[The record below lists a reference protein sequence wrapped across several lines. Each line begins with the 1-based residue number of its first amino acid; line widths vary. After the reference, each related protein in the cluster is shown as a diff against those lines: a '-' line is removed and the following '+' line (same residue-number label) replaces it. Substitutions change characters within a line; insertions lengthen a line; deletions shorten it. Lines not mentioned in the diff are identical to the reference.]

1 MALIKCSKC
10 GHVVSDKASVCPNC
24 GCPIESVEA
33 IQDEMFEE
41 KPEKSKGWIWALIV
55 ALLCLI
61 GGGGY
66 YAYTK
71 LFNGGS
77 DKDAIVKLTPEF
89 IKAVQQYEQLG
100 VFSEGMAAVKKGNKW
115 GYINN
120 KGEEIIPCEY
130 TSAQKFS
137 EGLAPVGKNDSVGF
151 INSQG
156 KIVIP
161 FDFKFAMPFS
171 EGLAAV
177 YKDDHWGFIDSKGQE
192 IIPFAYTSASQ
203 FCDGLSLVMKEETP
217 IYIDKQ
223 GKQAFPI
230 PVEEPCGAGV
240 FSNGRAFIAKDY
252 ENFAVIDTKGEI
264 VFTGNWFFSEFGSGP
279 FLESSQLPVYVNGLL
294 SVPNEEFDFDIYDEK
309 GKKINTSMIAVPR
322 LIDPQDKNFTYTLT
336 FFNSENG
343 TNYMTYGLKDD
354 AGKII
359 LKGIYESI
367 NNFGG
372 SIGIDG
378 EQPMISNGVMLV
390 TLIEYEDQIEEGYAG
405 GNEANPKTIYYG
417 YADLQGHDTFTQEV
431 KDRCRKSREKA
442 MQKLDEKR
450 KEEEK
455 EMDDAGT
462 SDWLQGRWIGT
473 DNGSGYPIEVIIDG
487 DNLIQKINGQI
498 CYNGSYQ
505 FNGDFIVY
513 NDGNDFW
520 PVDNDRQ
527 VLTYDDLPMRKES
540 GNSSISS
547 TSSNS
552 PSWIQGTWTYDMNS
566 PVGTIASYKIVIEGN
581 TMSFYR
587 NGKQMWSEQFT
598 YKNGK
603 LIGGSHELRTN
614 EDSHR
619 IIDENGNRY
628 NGRGSSSPFQF
639 KTGHDVIGYL
649 SGKTYRRDGNSLQ
662 IRQDGCYINGQ
673 CVSGAPVVTN
683 YSSYSATVRAN
694 LIPSGTITF
703 YINSKDGTMTNS
715 LGESWH

>member
-1 MALIKCSKC
+1 MALIKCREC
-10 GHVVSDKASVCPNC
+10 GQEVSDKASMCPNC
-24 GCPIESVEA
+24 GCPIESLGA
-33 IQDEMFEE
+33 AQEE
-41 KPEKSKGWIWALIV
+41 VIYEEPKKKKGWIWALIV

-66 YAYTK
+66 YAYSK
-71 LFNGGS
+71 LLRGGD
-77 DKDAIVKLTPEF
+77 DKNAIVEITPEF
-89 IKAVQQYEQLG
+89 IKALEAYDELTS
-100 VFSEGMAAVKKGNKW
+100 FSEGYAAVKKGEKW
-115 GYINN
+115 GYIDT
-120 KGEEIIPCEY
+120 KGQEVVQCQY
-130 TSAQKFS
+130 TEAYSFH
-137 EGLAPVGKNDSVGF
+137 
-151 INSQG
+151 
-156 KIVIP
+156 
-161 FDFKFAMPFS
+161 

-177 YKDDHWGFIDSKGQE
+177 QKNGKWG
-192 IIPFAYTSASQ
+192 
-203 FCDGLSLVMKEETP
+203 
-217 IYIDKQ
+217 YIDTQ
-223 GKQAFPI
+223 GKEVVPINMEAIQA
-230 PVEEPCGAGV
+230 GR
-240 FSNGRAFIAKDY
+240 FSEGFAFILIDY
-252 ENFAVIDTKGEI
+252 DESFIVIDK
-264 VFTGNWFFSEFGSGP
+264 TGKKMFGGKCGNYFGFMGSGVTSDFESFIP
-279 FLESSQLPVYVNGLL
+279 HYKNGKLYVVDSDYNYDVYDYSGKILERGVS
-294 SVPNEEFDFDIYDEK
+294 DF
-309 GKKINTSMIAVPR
+309 S
-322 LIDPQDKNFTYTLT
+322 
-336 FFNSENG
+336 SENASTDSTQYEVIEEELKVG
-343 TNYMTYGLKDD
+343 EGEDDVFYLYGLKDHRGNVLVAPEYD
-354 AGKII
+354 RVDDEGV
-359 LKGIYESI
+359 
-367 NNFGG
+367 
-372 SIGIDG
+372 
-378 EQPMISNGVMLV
+378 SNGVVLV
-390 TLIEYEDQIEEGYAG
+390 VLTEEGNDVIRGKADDVTSWD
-405 GNEANPKTIYYG
+405 ANVHYG
-417 YADLQGHDTFTQEV
+417 YADFKGNDTFSEEL
-431 KDRCRKSREKA
+431 KRRCRESKGRAAEKLLE
-442 MQKLDEKR
+442 M
-450 KEEEK
+450 EEE
-455 EMDDAGT
+455 ERRA
-462 SDWLQGRWIGT
+462 SEHPDWLQGRWIGT

-498 CYNGSYQ
+498 CYNGSYL
-505 FNGDFIVY
+505 FTGDFIVY

-527 VLTYDDLPMRKES
+527 VLTYDDLPMRKER

-649 SGKTYRRDGNSLQ
+649 SGRTYRCDGNSLQ

-683 YSSYSATVRAN
+683 YSSYSAAVRAN

>member
-1 MALIKCSKC
+1 MALIKCKEC
-10 GHVVSDKASVCPNC
+10 GHEVSDKASACPNC
-24 GCPIESVEA
+24 GCPIERVETL
-33 IQDEMFEE
+33 QEE
-41 KPEKSKGWIWALIV
+41 LYEENPKKKKGWIGALIV
-55 ALLCLI
+55 VALFCLL
-61 GGGGY
+61 GGGY

-71 LFNGGS
+71 LFNGGNE
-77 DKDAIVKLTPEF
+77 KDAVVELTPEF

-100 VFSEGMAAVKKGNKW
+100 VFSEGMAAVKKGDKW

-137 EGLAPVGKNDSVGF
+137 EGLAPVGKNDCVGF
-151 INSQG
+151 INPLG

-161 FDFKFAMPFS
+161 LDFKFALPFS

-230 PVEEPCGAGV
+230 PVEDPCGAGV

-264 VFTGNWFFSEFGSGP
+264 VFTGNWFFSEFGFSGP

-309 GKKINTSMIAVPR
+309 GKKINTSMIAVPK

-372 SIGIDG
+372 YIGVDG
-378 EQPMISNGVMLV
+378 KQPMISNGVMLV

-405 GNEANPKTIYYG
+405 DYEAYPKTFYYG

-462 SDWLQGRWIGT
+462 SDWLQGRWVGT
-473 DNGSGYPIEVIIDG
+473 DSHSGYPFEMIIEG
-487 DNLIQKINGQI
+487 DNLIQKINGQV
-498 CYNGSYQ
+498 CYNGPYQ
-505 FNGDFIVY
+505 FNGDMLIY
-513 NDGNDFW
+513 NDANDFW
-520 PVDNDRQ
+520 AVDNNNQ
-527 VLTYDDLPMRKES
+527 VLTLDGLPMRKV
-540 GNSSISS
+540 N
-547 TSSNS
+547 
-552 PSWIQGTWTYDMNS
+552 
-566 PVGTIASYKIVIEGN
+566 
-581 TMSFYR
+581 
-587 NGKQMWSEQFT
+587 
-598 YKNGK
+598 
-603 LIGGSHELRTN
+603 
-614 EDSHR
+614 
-619 IIDENGNRY
+619 
-628 NGRGSSSPFQF
+628 GSSSE
-639 KTGHDVIGYL
+639 
-649 SGKTYRRDGNSLQ
+649 NEE
-662 IRQDGCYINGQ
+662 
-673 CVSGAPVVTN
+673 VSVTN
-683 YSSYSATVRAN
+683 PSQDKEIRIMARLKDLNNQSIELTNELARMRNSGNIDPARYLYIKQTVLNNKEEQISLARQLGDNQLVYEYQQQKQKLEQAYRMME
-694 LIPSGTITF
+694 SG
-703 YINSKDGTMTNS
+703 Y
-715 LGESWH
+715 

>member
-1 MALIKCSKC
+1 MALIKCKEC
-10 GHVVSDKASVCPNC
+10 GHEVSDKASACPNC
-24 GCPIESVEA
+24 GCPMGPMENVGA
-33 IQDEMFEE
+33 TQEE
-41 KPEKSKGWIWALIV
+41 VIHEEPKKKKGWILALIV

-66 YAYTK
+66 YAYSK
-71 LFNGGS
+71 LLRGGD
-77 DKDAIVKLTPEF
+77 DKNAIVEITPEF
-89 IKAVQQYEQLG
+89 IKALEAYDELTS
-100 VFSEGMAAVKKGNKW
+100 FSEGYAAVKKGEKW
-115 GYINN
+115 GYIDT
-120 KGEEIIPCEY
+120 KGQEVVQCQY
-130 TSAQKFS
+130 TEAYSFH
-137 EGLAPVGKNDSVGF
+137 
-151 INSQG
+151 
-156 KIVIP
+156 
-161 FDFKFAMPFS
+161 

-177 YKDDHWGFIDSKGQE
+177 QKNGKWG
-192 IIPFAYTSASQ
+192 
-203 FCDGLSLVMKEETP
+203 
-217 IYIDKQ
+217 YIDTQ
-223 GKQAFPI
+223 GKEVVPINMEAIQA
-230 PVEEPCGAGV
+230 GR
-240 FSNGRAFIAKDY
+240 FSEGFAFILIDY
-252 ENFAVIDTKGEI
+252 DESFIVIDK
-264 VFTGNWFFSEFGSGP
+264 TGKKMFGGKCGNYFGFMGSGVTSDFESFIP
-279 FLESSQLPVYVNGLL
+279 HYKNGKLYVVDSDYNYDVYDYSGKILERGVSDFL
-294 SVPNEEFDFDIYDEK
+294 
-309 GKKINTSMIAVPR
+309 
-322 LIDPQDKNFTYTLT
+322 
-336 FFNSENG
+336 SENASNDSTQYEVIEEELKVG
-343 TNYMTYGLKDD
+343 EGEDDVFYLYGLKDHRGNVLVAPEYD
-354 AGKII
+354 RVDDEGV
-359 LKGIYESI
+359 
-367 NNFGG
+367 
-372 SIGIDG
+372 
-378 EQPMISNGVMLV
+378 SNGVVLV
-390 TLIEYEDQIEEGYAG
+390 VLTEEGNDVIRGKADDVTSWD
-405 GNEANPKTIYYG
+405 ANVHYG
-417 YADLQGHDTFTQEV
+417 YADFKGNDTFSEEL
-431 KDRCRKSREKA
+431 KRRCRESKGLAAEKLLE
-442 MQKLDEKR
+442 M
-450 KEEEK
+450 EEE
-455 EMDDAGT
+455 ERRA
-462 SDWLQGRWIGT
+462 SEHPDWLQGRWIGT
-473 DNGSGYPIEVIIDG
+473 DNGSGYPVEVIIDG

-683 YSSYSATVRAN
+683 YSSYSAAVRAN

>member
-1 MALIKCSKC
+1 MNETN
-10 GHVVSDKASVCPNC
+10 V
-24 GCPIESVEA
+24 ES
-33 IQDEMFEE
+33 Q
-41 KPEKSKGWIWALIV
+41 PEKKGNGIKWALLAV
-55 ALLCLI
+55 LLCLI

-520 PVDNDRQ
+520 PVDGDNK
-527 VLTYDDLPMRKES
+527 VLTFDGKPMRKED
-540 GNSSISS
+540 G
-547 TSSNS
+547 
-552 PSWIQGTWTYDMNS
+552 
-566 PVGTIASYKIVIEGN
+566 
-581 TMSFYR
+581 
-587 NGKQMWSEQFT
+587 
-598 YKNGK
+598 
-603 LIGGSHELRTN
+603 
-614 EDSHR
+614 
-619 IIDENGNRY
+619 
-628 NGRGSSSPFQF
+628 GSSSYSSNASSHPTTSVNAGSPKQE
-639 KTGHDVIGYL
+639 KELKIMARLHELGDKGKNLVLELSAMRQRGQMDPARYL
-649 SGKTYRRDGNSLQ
+649 YIKQALIQYKDEQ
-662 IRQDGCYINGQ
+662 IRLSQELGDEQ
-673 CVSGAPVVTN
+673 M
-683 YSSYSATVRAN
+683 VRE
-694 LIPSGTITF
+694 
-703 YINSKDGTMTNS
+703 YMQQKDGVLQSFRMIEN
-715 LGESWH
+715 GY